1 MFAWWQEIVVGLC
14 CLLAA
19 AYILRLI
26 LRVGLG
32 NRAGCGTGCGTC
44 DRRED
49 VAGANRSDGFVSVD
63 ELTQTS
69 SRGSRG

>member
-1 MFAWWQEIVVGLC
+1 MDDWQDIVVGVC
-14 CLLAA
+14 CLLAG
-19 AYILRLI
+19 AYLVRTVLRA
-26 LRVGLG
+26 R
-32 NRAGCGTGCGTC
+32 RKDAAGCGTGCGTC

-49 VAGANRSDGFVSVD
+49 AAGANRSDGFVSVE